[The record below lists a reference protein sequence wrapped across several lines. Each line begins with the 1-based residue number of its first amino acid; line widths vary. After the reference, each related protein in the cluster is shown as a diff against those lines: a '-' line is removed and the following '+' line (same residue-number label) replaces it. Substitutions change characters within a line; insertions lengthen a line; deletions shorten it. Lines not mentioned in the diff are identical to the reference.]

1 MLDSIIKPQQRLTV
15 WRNFKKQELSTD
27 KIINY
32 ISSIKTIDRTFDF
45 YTPKHWPTCWEVVSD
60 AMFCYSGKAILLH
73 DTLVH
78 MDRINPKNIE
88 WFVVDNFDFGQV
100 GLAFSDGLCY
110 YNILPDT
117 VVKRQKL
124 DNYSRVLEKINKNKL
139 DKLDNESNQ
148 TQWAQRRLRY

>member
-1 MLDSIIKPQQRLTV
+1 LLDSIIKPQQRLTV
-15 WRNFKKQELSTD
+15 WRNFKKQELSTE
-27 KIINY
+27 KIISY
-32 ISSIKTIDRTFDF
+32 ISSIKTVERTFDF
-45 YTPKHWPTCWEVVSD
+45 YTPKQWPTCWEIVSN

-78 MDRINPKNIE
+78 MGRIEPKNIN
-88 WFVVDNFDFGQV
+88 WIVVDNYDFGQV

-117 VVKRQKL
+117 VVKIKNL
-124 DNYSRVLEKINKNKL
+124 DNYSRVLERINKNKL

-148 TQWAQRRLRY
+148 TKWTERRLRY

>member
-15 WRNFKKQELSTD
+15 WRNFKKQELSTK
-27 KIINY
+27 KIISY
-32 ISSIKTIDRTFDF
+32 ISSIKTVERTFDF
-45 YTPKHWPTCWEVVSD
+45 YTPQQWPTCWEIVSN

-78 MDRINPKNIE
+78 MERIEPKNIS
-88 WFVVDNFDFGQV
+88 WIVVDNYDYGQV
-100 GLAFSDGLCY
+100 GLAFFDGLCY

-117 VVKRQKL
+117 VVKRQNL

-139 DKLDNESNQ
+139 DKIDNESNQ
-148 TQWAQRRLRY
+148 TQWAERRLKY